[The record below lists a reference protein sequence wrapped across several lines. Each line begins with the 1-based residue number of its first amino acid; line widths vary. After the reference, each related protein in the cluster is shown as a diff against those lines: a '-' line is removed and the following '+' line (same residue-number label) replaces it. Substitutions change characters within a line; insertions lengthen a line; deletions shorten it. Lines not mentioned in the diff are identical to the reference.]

1 MDITTTSGRTVVRHQ
16 RPMKKTFVNYGFR
29 FIPINQ
35 RRDLKARVNWCF
47 EAIQRQ
53 LAVTFVQMLRSGILG
68 KLNTI
73 ANSRHPD
80 CNVAK
85 SFIRTNRRLDDVIF
99 FYDFAKDSQILQ
111 TFLGCS
117 G

>member
-35 RRDLKARVNWCF
+35 RRDRKARVNWCH

-53 LAVTFVQMLRSGILG
+53 LAATFVQMLRSGILR
-68 KLNTI
+68 KLDRIAKSPGHPDANV
-73 ANSRHPD
+73 ANSFLSSNRWRDDNEFFTTLVKVHP
-80 CNVAK
+80 NVLK
-85 SFIRTNRRLDDVIF
+85 N
-99 FYDFAKDSQILQ
+99 
-111 TFLGCS
+111 
-117 G
+117 